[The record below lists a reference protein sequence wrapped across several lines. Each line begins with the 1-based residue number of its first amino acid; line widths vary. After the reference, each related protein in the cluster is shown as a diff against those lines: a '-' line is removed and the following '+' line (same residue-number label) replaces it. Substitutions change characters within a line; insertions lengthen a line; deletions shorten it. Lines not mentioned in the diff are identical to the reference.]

1 MLVYL
6 PTKEEDVSLNKVDL
20 LLKSY
25 NNTQILSQLTHR
37 LNKHF
42 KQASLIKTTIQ
53 DVGLN
58 TFN

>member
-1 MLVYL
+1 M
-6 PTKEEDVSLNKVDL
+6 KEEDVSLSQVGL

-25 NNTQILSQLTHR
+25 NNTQILLQLTHR